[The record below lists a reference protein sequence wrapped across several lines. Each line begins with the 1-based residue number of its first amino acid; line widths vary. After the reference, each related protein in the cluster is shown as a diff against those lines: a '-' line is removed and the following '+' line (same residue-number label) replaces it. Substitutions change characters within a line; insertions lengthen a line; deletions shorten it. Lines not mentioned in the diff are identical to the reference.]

1 MTGTTTGANVILN
14 GALTLFNGN
23 LDDGWFRVYLPFD
36 VIWGGVTY
44 DEVWISTNSRVMFL
58 NYIQPTIGDNY
69 YGIYNANNTGQFN
82 SELFISAAD
91 NCCQRLLGKYTA
103 GVNESYTIRYEGCS
117 WNGTT
122 TPAGQSD
129 IIWELTFNSATE
141 YDNTFK
147 LDVILNGRITSGET
161 SYSALVDR
169 QTSITTFVPKT
180 ASSWIVTFNGNY
192 SGGIAAIVFKRNK
205 RLVISGT
212 LGTML
217 IGDEEIN
224 VGTSPNFTGGA
235 IIDPETYRTQIYFHS
250 NLPYIKIDRFI
261 AIPTITF
268 AAVAADYRTWP
279 EPGSG
284 GCGSGCF

>member
-1 MTGTTTGANVILN
+1 MTGTTTGANVILD
-14 GALTLFNGN
+14 GALSLVTGN

-147 LDVILNGRITSGET
+147 LDVILNGRVTSGET

-192 SGGIAAIVFKRNK
+192 TGGIAAIVFKRNK

-212 LGTML
+212 LGVML
-217 IGDEEIN
+217 IGDGEIN
-224 VGTSPNFTGGA
+224 VGTSLSFTGGA
-235 IIDPETYRTQIYFHS
+235 IADPETYRTQIYFHS

-279 EPGSG
+279 DPGSG